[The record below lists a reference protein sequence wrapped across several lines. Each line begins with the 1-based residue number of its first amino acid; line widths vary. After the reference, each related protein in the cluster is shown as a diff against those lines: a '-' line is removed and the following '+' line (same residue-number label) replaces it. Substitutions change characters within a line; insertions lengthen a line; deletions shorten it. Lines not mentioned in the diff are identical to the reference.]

1 MLRMALLP
9 GRPDLT
15 RLAAIFVILALMS
28 MSACSWRSAG
38 GGGNRNS
45 NRSGGNANAN
55 SDAQD
60 ASVPV
65 TVGKSEARQ
74 VSAVI
79 QATGSLTAQETSDVA
94 PKVAGKVANVYVN
107 VGDFVGS
114 GATIAKL
121 DDTDARQRVAVAQ
134 AAVRQQ
140 EAAVRQAEAKLGLGP
155 NGKFNAS
162 AIPEVRAAGSAYEQA
177 QAQLKQ
183 AEANEKRYR
192 ELIESGDV
200 AMATYE
206 QYRTARDTAQAAANA
221 SRDQL
226 EAAIN
231 TAKQNNQIIASAQ
244 AALGAAQ
251 TNVGIAQQAVADTV
265 IRSPFAGYVSA
276 RPVAVGEYVST
287 ANAVVTLLRT
297 NPIKIV
303 IQVAEADLPYV
314 IIGRGISLQVD
325 AFKDRSFAGYVS
337 AVNPQVDP
345 TSRAASVEALID
357 NSSNLLKAGMFATVR
372 INREGGSTGV
382 FVPKAAVQYDQA
394 TQGYRI
400 YEIQDNVAK
409 LRVVQLGNEEG
420 DVDQILDGIEADKI
434 VATSNLDK
442 LYEGAKVTF

>member
-1 MLRMALLP
+1 MHRMGLLS
-9 GRPDLT
+9 GRPVLT
-15 RLAAIFVILALMS
+15 RFAAFFMIIASVS
-28 MSACSWRSAG
+28 MSSCSWRSASA
-38 GGGNRNS
+38 NRNS
-45 NRSGGNANAN
+45 GRADANANAN
-55 SDAQD
+55 PDSQSAPIQI
-60 ASVPV
+60 
-65 TVGKSEARQ
+65 TVGKSENRNVAD
-74 VSAVI
+74 VI

-107 VGDFVGS
+107 VGDFVPAG
-114 GATIAKL
+114 GTIAKL

-162 AIPEVRAAGSAYEQA
+162 TIPEVRAASSAYEQA
-177 QAQLKQ
+177 QAQLRQ

-206 QYRTARDTAQAAANA
+206 QYRTERDTAQAQANA
-221 SRDQL
+221 AHDQL

-231 TAKQNNQIIASAQ
+231 TAKQNNQVIASAQ
-244 AALGAAQ
+244 AALAAAQ
-251 TNVGIAQQAVADTV
+251 TNVGIAQQAVADAV
-265 IRSPFAGYVSA
+265 VHAPFAGYVSA

-287 ANAVVTLLRT
+287 ANAVATMLRT

-303 IQVAEADLPYV
+303 IQVAEADVPAV
-314 IIGRGISLQVD
+314 TIGRGVSLQVD

-357 NSSNLLKAGMFATVR
+357 NSNNLLKAGMFATVR
-372 INREGGSTGV
+372 INRQGGTTGV
-382 FVPKAAVQYDQA
+382 FVPRAAVQYDKA
-394 TQGYRI
+394 TQGYRVF
-400 YEIQDNVAK
+400 EIQDNVAK
-409 LRVVQLGNEEG
+409 LRVVQLGTEE
-420 DVDQILDGIEADKI
+420 DDAIQILSGIEPDKI
-434 VATSNLDK
+434 VATSGLEN
-442 LYEGAKVTF
+442 LYEGANVTF

>member
-1 MLRMALLP
+1 MTHLP
-9 GRPDLT
+9 GRPVLT
-15 RLAAIFVILALMS
+15 RFAAFFVILTLMS
-28 MSACSWRSAG
+28 MSACSWRSAS
-38 GGGNRNS
+38 GNRNS
-45 NRSGGNANAN
+45 NRSGAGANTNTDSQSA
-55 SDAQD
+55 
-60 ASVPV
+60 PV
-65 TVGKSEARQ
+65 QITVGKSEARQ
-74 VSAVI
+74 VSDVI
-79 QATGSLTAQETSDVA
+79 QATGSLTAQESSDVA

-140 EAAVRQAEAKLGLGP
+140 EAGVRQAEAKLGLGP
-155 NGKFNAS
+155 NGTFNAS
-162 AIPEVRAAGSAYEQA
+162 TIPEVRVASSNYQQA
-177 QAQLKQ
+177 LAQLRQ

-206 QYRTARDTAQAAANA
+206 QYRTQRDTAQAQANA
-221 SRDQL
+221 MKDQL
-226 EAAIN
+226 DAAVN
-231 TAKQNNQIIASAQ
+231 AARQNNQAIASAQ
-244 AALGAAQ
+244 AALAAAQ

-276 RPVAVGEYVST
+276 RPVAVGEFVST
-287 ANAVVTLLRT
+287 SNAVATLLRT

-303 IQVAEADLPYV
+303 IQVTEADIPFV
-314 IIGRGISLQVD
+314 VIGRGVSLQVD

-345 TSRAASVEALID
+345 SSRAASVEALID

-382 FVPKAAVQYDQA
+382 FVPRASVQYDQA
-394 TQGYRI
+394 TQGYRVF
-400 YEIQDNVAK
+400 EIQDNVAK
-409 LRVVQLGNEEG
+409 LRVVQIGTEEA
-420 DVDQILDGIEADKI
+420 DSIQILSGIEADKV
-434 VATSNLDK
+434 VATSGLEN

>member
-1 MLRMALLP
+1 MLFFPIRADHK
-9 GRPDLT
+9 RIST
-15 RLAAIFVILALMS
+15 AFVAIILIAGG
-28 MSACSWRSAG
+28 CSWRSG
-38 GGGNRNS
+38 GGGNRNT
-45 NRSGGNANAN
+45 NRSSSSAN
-55 SDAQD
+55 SESQD
-60 ASVPV
+60 APV
-65 TVGKSEARQ
+65 SITVGKSEART

-107 VGDFVGS
+107 VGDFVAS
-114 GATIAKL
+114 GASIAKL
-121 DDTDARQRVAVAQ
+121 DDTDARQRVAVAH

-162 AIPEVRAAGSAYEQA
+162 IIPEVRAAGSAYEQA
-177 QAQLKQ
+177 IAQLKQ
-183 AEANEKRYR
+183 AQANEKRYR

-221 SRDQL
+221 AKDQL
-226 EAAIN
+226 DAAIN
-231 TAKQNNQIIASAQ
+231 TAKQNNQAIASAQ

-251 TNVGIAQQAVADTV
+251 TNVGIAQQAVTDAL

-303 IQVAEADLPYV
+303 IQVAEADLPFV

-325 AFKDRSFAGYVS
+325 AFKDRNFAGYVS

-357 NSSNLLKAGMFATVR
+357 NGANLLKAGMFATVR
-372 INREGGSTGV
+372 INREGGATGV

-394 TQGYRI
+394 TQGYRV
-400 YEIQDNVAK
+400 YEVQDNVVK
-409 LRVVQLGNEEG
+409 LRTVQLGNEES

>member
-60 ASVPV
+60 APVPV

-94 PKVAGKVANVYVN
+94 PKVAGKVTNVYVN

-206 QYRTARDTAQAAANA
+206 QYRTARRRKRVKRPAGSGDQHSKTKQSGHSQRSGGVGRRTDERRYSSA
-221 SRDQL
+221 SRGGYCHPFSVRRLRECSACSCRRICFYCKCSGNTVEDQ
-226 EAAIN
+226 
-231 TAKQNNQIIASAQ
+231 S
-244 AALGAAQ
+244 
-251 TNVGIAQQAVADTV
+251 D
-265 IRSPFAGYVSA
+265 
-276 RPVAVGEYVST
+276 
-287 ANAVVTLLRT
+287 
-297 NPIKIV
+297 
-303 IQVAEADLPYV
+303 
-314 IIGRGISLQVD
+314 
-325 AFKDRSFAGYVS
+325 KDR
-337 AVNPQVDP
+337 
-345 TSRAASVEALID
+345 
-357 NSSNLLKAGMFATVR
+357 NSGCR
-372 INREGGSTGV
+372 G
-382 FVPKAAVQYDQA
+382 
-394 TQGYRI
+394 
-400 YEIQDNVAK
+400 
-409 LRVVQLGNEEG
+409 
-420 DVDQILDGIEADKI
+420 
-434 VATSNLDK
+434 
-442 LYEGAKVTF
+442 